1 MKRNTSSRYDQTPTQ
16 PFPFVE
22 ARWQFPLQY
31 TKVSSKLPV
40 NTLSNEMGKESWW
53 IVLDQFLILSLHWKE
68 NHDGLQS

>member
-1 MKRNTSSRYDQTPTQ
+1 MKRNTPSRYDQTPTQ

-40 NTLSNEMGKESWW
+40 NTLSKEMSRASWW
-53 IVLDQFLILSLHWKE
+53 IVLIQFLVLSLHWKE
-68 NHDGLQS
+68 NHNVL